1 MNLKEQHPIKG
12 KTPAIIAY
20 LTVFGSIIAIFL
32 NLENKYKFA
41 QYHTRQALLLHLL
54 FLLFGSLIAGFES
67 IYIDTA
73 FYITYIVLWVYGF
86 IGAVSGKMNEIP
98 FVGPFSQKFLNKII

>member
-1 MNLKEQHPIKG
+1 MKEQKTIEG
-12 KTPAIIAY
+12 KTAAITAY
-20 LTVFGSIIAIFL
+20 LTIFGSIIAIFL
-32 NLENKYKFA
+32 NLEKKYKFA

-86 IGAVSGKMNEIP
+86 VGVVSGKINEIP
-98 FVGPFSQKFLNKII
+98 FIGSFSQKFFSKII